1 MQAKIKT
8 LLIGIDGNEANFKA
22 RVGVGRYAFELLKQF
37 KESQISNFKFQIYL
51 KDKPLPDLPVE
62 TERWQYKI
70 VGPKKLWTQFGLPLV
85 LFKNKLFD
93 GEKIDVFFTPTH
105 YAPRFCPFPRVVSI
119 MDLSFLKYPEM
130 FKKSDLY
137 QLKNWTAYSVK
148 KARKVLTISQASK
161 RDIIEYYK
169 VSEDRVIVTY
179 PGYHMNEALSQ
190 KSKFKSQNLKDKYG
204 IDGEYILSVGTL
216 QPRKNF
222 VKLIEAFSSLN
233 PNPYTLVI
241 VGKPGWL
248 YQEIYEAPRKFGV
261 ESQVKFLDYVPD
273 EDLPA
278 LYQKAKC
285 FVLVS
290 LYEGFGL
297 PVLEALSYGCPVVAS
312 NISSLPEVVGEA
324 GILID
329 PNNRQEI
336 ADQLLK
342 VLKMNKDERQAMIN
356 KGFEQAKKF
365 SWEKC
370 AKETLSV
377 LKQVGENHV

>member
-1 MQAKIKT
+1 MQDKTKT
-8 LLIGIDGNEANFKA
+8 LLIGVDGNEANFKT

-37 KESQISNFKFQIYL
+37 DRYQESSINYQVYL
-51 KDKPLPDLPVE
+51 KNKPSIDLPNE
-62 TERWQYKI
+62 TERWKYKI
-70 VGPKKLWTQFGLPLV
+70 VGPKKLWTQLGLPLA
-85 LFKNKLFD
+85 LLKNKLSEK
-93 GEKIDVFFTPTH
+93 EKIDVFFTPTH
-105 YAPRFCPFPRVVSI
+105 YAPRFCPFPRVVSV

-161 RDIIEYYK
+161 RDIIKYYQIAEDK
-169 VSEDRVIVTY
+169 VVVTY
-179 PGYHMNEALSQ
+179 PGLTQVTSIKYQVLSMEEI
-190 KSKFKSQNLKDKYG
+190 KKKYG
-204 IDGEYILSVGTL
+204 IENDYILSVGTL

-248 YQEIYEAPRKFGV
+248 YREIYEAPRKFGV
-261 ESQVKFLDYVPD
+261 ERKVKFLDYVPD

-297 PVLEALSYGCPVVAS
+297 PVLEALNYGCPVVTS
-312 NISSLPEVVGEA
+312 NTSSLPEVVGEA
-324 GILID
+324 GILVD
-329 PNNRQEI
+329 PNDSQDIIQGLE
-336 ADQLLK
+336 K
-342 VLKMNKDERQAMIN
+342 VLTIESDERMVLIEKGKIQAS
-356 KGFEQAKKF
+356 KF

-370 AKETLSV
+370 AKETLNV
-377 LKQVGENHV
+377 LKQVGEKHV